1 MDTIH
6 WFISLLQPTILYLV
20 GALSLGGGVCCLCSL
35 ISIHREKQVLDN
47 IIATPKGYG
56 KNFYIKEAEK
66 LEKSKSFVFANHLG
80 LRITTLEKAAQKNEN
95 VEQDEKGHIKR
106 SVIPGLTDMH
116 ELTLHN
122 ETGRFCTATMNTIIS
137 CLLICGILGTL
148 MGVHNVINNTQEAG
162 ISAIANLSQALEPS
176 QWAVGFTIVLIIFR
190 GIYLAAVEQYMSR
203 LDRFTLERLLPLFTP
218 QKVDHEGSADKKM
231 QALSEKIAALG
242 QEAQAVKKEE
252 QVIKKM
258 HGLDPITTSSEK
270 SLFGNK
276 GFALNLGQE
285 EALII
290 PEQDTAAD
298 AVIHGRMDEMTR
310 HLESKINDVQQL
322 LHIPTLS

>member
-1 MDTIH
+1 MDTI
-6 WFISLLQPTILYLV
+6 ILCLV
-20 GALSLGGGVCCLCSL
+20 TALALGGAACGVCSC
-35 ISIHREKQVLDN
+35 ISIVIKEKRALDN
-47 IIATPKGYG
+47 IIAAPRGYG
-56 KNFYIKEAEK
+56 KDFYIKEAEK

-95 VEQDEKGHIKR
+95 VEQDEEGHIKR
-106 SVIPGLTDMH
+106 AVIPGLTDMH

-148 MGVHNVINNTQEAG
+148 IGVHNVINNTQVGG
-162 ISAIANLSQALEPS
+162 IGAIGYLPQALMPS
-176 QWAVGFTIVLIIFR
+176 MLAVLFTILLIIIR
-190 GIYLAAVEQYMSR
+190 GIYLAAVERYVSR

-218 QKVDHEGSADKKM
+218 QKVDHEGSADKKL

-242 QEAQAVKKEE
+242 REAQAVKKEG
-252 QVIKKM
+252 QVIEKM
-258 HGLDPITTSSEK
+258 HGLDLITSSSEK

-276 GFALNLGQE
+276 GFALNFGQE
-285 EALII
+285 EAPII

-310 HLESKINDVQQL
+310 HLESEINDVQQL